1 MRKVALA
8 AVACL
13 SVMGVSDAGADVST
27 RRPTHIPAQKLGSA
41 LRALAHDRQF
51 YVLFAAQDIAGLQTQ
66 GVTGDLTSQEALDQL
81 LNGTGL
87 TYRFVDD
94 KTVNILPIKSEAR
107 LMNEAAAPP
116 ATPTAWVGNE
126 AATAQPQPVGDT
138 SHRSSESEI
147 VTVTVIGSRGLPRT
161 DVERPVPVDIV
172 SGRELLTT
180 GQTDL
185 GQQVQFNSP
194 SFNSAKYGVNGTTN
208 YADPAS
214 LRGLAPD
221 QVLVL
226 VNGKRRHQ
234 FSALNLNVAPGAG
247 TVVTDLNSIPSGA
260 IKRIEVLRDGAA
272 AQYGSDAIAGIVNLV
287 LNDEA
292 DGGAVTGT
300 AGTYAEGD
308 GNTYKASLNQGLALG
323 SSGGFVNFTLEAF
336 DFDGTNR
343 SDPYD
348 GPIYPA
354 TPANYV
360 TTGPTPAF
368 PYATA
373 NPRQDRGVYPQGAF
387 VIGNYGSNENR
398 TYQGFINAELP
409 VSDAANIYGFGG
421 YSRKEIT
428 AYGFYRAPATAANS
442 ALGIFP
448 DGFVPVLP
456 GESIDYSAVAGV
468 DGTMFADW
476 KYDVSG
482 SFGENYL
489 DLSAYNTVNPSLGD
503 ASPTRFYIGRTTF
516 KQTIGEVNVSRFF
529 GAVGP
534 LKGLSLAMGTQYR
547 RDNFAAERGSL
558 ESYQVG
564 PLAFSGRAVGASGRP
579 GIAPEDEIDI
589 SRNNVGAYVDVETD
603 INDALLIATALR
615 FEDYSDFGSN
625 LSGKLAARY
634 KLSDAFALRGSYNRG
649 FRAPSLAQ
657 VGNRVNTSTVQ
668 NGQIIVTKQV
678 SSDDPRLAQL
688 GVSAPDA
695 EISDNFNLGFTAELG
710 DVLGGDITVTLD
722 AFQIDIKD
730 RIAITDR
737 ILTSAFPAV
746 AALFPQTAEI
756 RFFTNQIDTQ
766 TRGVDLV
773 ATYGT
778 SFDSGLTLD
787 VSLAGSYN
795 ETEVE
800 SQRATP
806 AQLLAG
812 ASAANQ
818 NFLLVDQT
826 AIELI
831 EVATPR
837 SKILLR
843 SKLGWGAFTASARAT
858 YFGSVKAFS
867 TGLSGLDSN
876 VDCDARNR
884 CVQTFEGKT
893 LVDLSLTYAVT
904 DALNLTLGSNNV
916 FDAYPDKWNN
926 FRDGFVGQASNYTNG
941 QIPYSRNSNQF
952 GFNGAYY
959 YLTAAWTF

>member
-1 MRKVALA
+1 MHKVAVA
-8 AVACL
+8 TVACW
-13 SVMGVSDAGADVST
+13 SAMIAMDADADT
-27 RRPTHIPAQKLGSA
+27 RQPTHIPAQQLGSA
-41 LRALAHDRQF
+41 LQALAHDRQF
-51 YVLFAAQDIAGLQTQ
+51 YVIFAAQDIVGLQTQ
-66 GVTGDLTSQEALDQL
+66 GVTGELTSQEALQQL

-87 TYRFVDD
+87 TFRFVDD
-94 KTVNILPIKSEAR
+94 KTVNILPIRAEAR
-107 LMNEAAAPP
+107 LLTESTASNTGWSAAPP
-116 ATPTAWVGNE
+116 PPPADTA
-126 AATAQPQPVGDT
+126 A
-138 SHRSSESEI
+138 SEEDDEL

-172 SGRELLTT
+172 SGRDLMTT

-185 GQQVQFNSP
+185 AQQVQFNSP

-234 FSALNLNVAPGAG
+234 FSALNLNVAPGLG
-247 TVVTDLNSIPSGA
+247 TVVTDLNSIPSSA
-260 IKRIEVLRDGAA
+260 IERIEVLRDGAA
-272 AQYGSDAIAGIVNLV
+272 AQYGSDAIAGIINLV
-287 LNDEA
+287 LNEGE
-292 DGGAVTGT
+292 GGSVTGT
-300 AGTYAEGD
+300 AGTHKEGD
-308 GNTYKASLNQGLALG
+308 GDTFKASLNQGFLLG
-323 SSGGFVNFTLEAF
+323 AEGGFVNVTLEAF
-336 DFDGTNR
+336 DFSGTNR

-354 TPANYV
+354 TPANYAQ
-360 TTGPTPAF
+360 TGPTPAF

-373 NPRQDRGVYPQGAF
+373 NPRRDRGVYPQGAF

-398 TYQGFINAELP
+398 TYQAFINSELP
-409 VSDAANIYGFGG
+409 LSQSATLYGFGG
-421 YSRKEIT
+421 YSEKEIK
-428 AYGFYRAPATAANS
+428 AFGFYRAPSSAPNS
-442 ALGIFP
+442 ALGVFP

-468 DGTMFADW
+468 KGTMFEHW
-476 KYDVSG
+476 NYDASG

-503 ASPTRFYIGRTTF
+503 ASPTEFYIGRTTSN
-516 KQTIGEVNVSRFF
+516 QAIGEFNVSRLF
-529 GAVGP
+529 GEVGP
-534 LKGLSLAMGTQYR
+534 LQSMSVALGAQVR
-547 RDNFAAERGSL
+547 RDNFSARRGSL

-589 SRNNVGAYVDVETD
+589 SRTNVGAYVDVESDVT
-603 INDALLIATALR
+603 DALLIATALR
-615 FEDYSDFGSN
+615 FEDYNDFGSN
-625 LSGKLAARY
+625 LSGKLAMRY
-634 KLSDAFALRGSYNRG
+634 KLTDSFAVRGSYNRG

-657 VGNRVNTSTVQ
+657 LGNRVNTSTVQ
-668 NGQIIVTKQV
+668 NGEIIVTKQV

-688 GVSAPDA
+688 GVADPDA
-695 EISDNFNLGFTAELG
+695 EISDNFNLGLTAEFG
-710 DVLGGDITVTLD
+710 GVLGGEVVLTLD
-722 AFQIDIKD
+722 AFHIDIED

-756 RFFTNQIDTQ
+756 RFFTNQIDTR

-773 ATYGT
+773 TTY
-778 SFDSGLTLD
+778 SNKFDSGLSLD
-787 VSLAGSYN
+787 LSLAGSYN
-795 ETEVE
+795 ETEVL

-806 AQLLAG
+806 AQLLVG
-812 ASAANQ
+812 ATGDNR

-837 SKILLR
+837 TKILLS
-843 SKLGWGAFTASARAT
+843 SKVGWGDWTGSARAT

-867 TGLSGLDSN
+867 TGLSGLDPN

-884 CVQTFEGKT
+884 CVQKFDGKT
-893 LVDLSLTYAVT
+893 LVDLSLTYAVS
-904 DALNLTLGSNNV
+904 DALNLTLGANNV
-916 FDAYPDKWNN
+916 FDTYPDEWNS
-926 FRDGFVGQASNYTNG
+926 FREGFAGQASNYTNG

>member
-1 MRKVALA
+1 MHKVALA
-8 AVACL
+8 TVACL
-13 SVMGVSDAGADVST
+13 SVMAVADAEADT
-27 RRPTHIPAQKLGSA
+27 RRPTHIPAQQLSSA
-41 LRALAHDRQF
+41 LQALAQDRQF
-51 YVLFAAQDIAGLQTQ
+51 YVIFAAQDIAGLQTS
-66 GVTGDLTSQEALDQL
+66 GVMGELTSQEALQQL
-81 LNGTGL
+81 LSGTGL
-87 TYRFVDD
+87 TFRFVDD
-94 KTVNILPIKSEAR
+94 KTVNILPIRAEAR
-107 LMNEAAAPP
+107 LLTEMSAAQSTWNAVPPPP
-116 ATPTAWVGNE
+116 A
-126 AATAQPQPVGDT
+126 GDVT
-138 SHRSSESEI
+138 SQAPDDEL

-172 SGRELLTT
+172 SGKELLTT

-194 SFNSAKYGVNGTTN
+194 SFNSAKYGINGTTN

-234 FSALNLNVAPGAG
+234 FSALNLNVAPGSG
-247 TVVTDLNSIPSGA
+247 TVVTDLNSIPSAA
-260 IKRIEVLRDGAA
+260 IQRIEVLRDGAA
-272 AQYGSDAIAGIVNLV
+272 AQYGSDAIAGIINLV
-287 LNDEA
+287 LNEGE
-292 DGGAVTGT
+292 GGSVTATGGT
-300 AGTYAEGD
+300 HKEGD
-308 GNTYKASLNQGLALG
+308 GDTFKASVNQGFSLG
-323 SSGGFVNFTLEAF
+323 AEGGFVNVTLEVF
-336 DFDGTNR
+336 DFSGTNR

-354 TPANYV
+354 TPANYAQ
-360 TTGPTPAF
+360 TGPTPAF
-368 PYATA
+368 PYPTA
-373 NPRQDRGVYPQGAF
+373 NPRQDRGVYPQGPF

-398 TYQGFINAELP
+398 TYQAFINSELP
-409 VSDAANIYGFGG
+409 VSQSTELYGFGG
-421 YSRKEIT
+421 YSRKEIK
-428 AYGFYRAPATAANS
+428 AFGFFRAPSSAPNS
-442 ALGIFP
+442 ALGIYP

-456 GESIDYSAVAGV
+456 GESIDYSAVVGV
-468 DGTMFADW
+468 RGSLLEHW
-476 KYDVSG
+476 NYDASG
-482 SFGENYL
+482 GFGENYL

-503 ASPTRFYIGRTTF
+503 ASPTSFYIGRTTSN
-516 KQTIGEVNVSRFF
+516 QAIGEFNLSRLF
-529 GAVGP
+529 GEVGP
-534 LKGLSLAMGTQYR
+534 LQSVSVALGTQVR
-547 RDNFAAERGSL
+547 RDNFEAERGSL

-564 PLAFSGRAVGASGRP
+564 PLAFIGRAVGASGRP

-589 SRNNVGAYVDVETD
+589 SRTNVGAYVDVETD

-625 LSGKLAARY
+625 LSGKLAVRY
-634 KLSDAFALRGSYNRG
+634 KLTDAFAVRGSYNRG

-668 NGQIIVTKQV
+668 NGEIIVTKQV

-688 GVSAPDA
+688 GVADPDA
-695 EISDNFNLGFTAELG
+695 EISDNFNLGFTAEFG
-710 DVLGGDITVTLD
+710 SVLGGEVALTLD
-722 AFQIDIKD
+722 TFQIDIDD

-737 ILTSAFPAV
+737 ILTGSFPAV

-756 RFFTNQIDTQ
+756 RFFTNQIDTR

-773 ATYGT
+773 TTY
-778 SFDSGLTLD
+778 SNKFDSGLSLD
-787 VSLAGSYN
+787 LSLAGSYN
-795 ETEVE
+795 ETEVL

-818 NFLLVDQT
+818 DFLLVDQT

-837 SKILLR
+837 SKILLN
-843 SKLGWGAFTASARAT
+843 SKFGWGDWTASARAT

-867 TGLSGLDSN
+867 TGLSGLDAN
-876 VDCDARNR
+876 VDCDTRGR
-884 CVQTFEGKT
+884 CVQTFDGKT

-904 DALNLTLGSNNV
+904 DALSLTLGSNNV
-916 FDAYPDKWNN
+916 FDTYPDKWNN

-959 YLTAAWTF
+959 YLTAAWSF

>member
-1 MRKVALA
+1 MHKVTMA

-13 SVMGVSDAGADVST
+13 SVMSLSDAGADVST
-27 RRPTHIPAQKLGSA
+27 RKPTHIPAQKLASA
-41 LRALAHDRQF
+41 LRTLAHDRQF

-66 GVTGDLTSQEALDQL
+66 GVIGELTSQEALEQL
-81 LNGTGL
+81 LSGTGL

-94 KTVNILPIKSEAR
+94 KTVNILPIRAEAR
-107 LMNEAAAPP
+107 LLNEVPPPPVTATAWAEDAAA
-116 ATPTAWVGNE
+116 ATPPQSVGG
-126 AATAQPQPVGDT
+126 ATPGGSQ
-138 SHRSSESEI
+138 SEL

-234 FSALNLNVAPGAG
+234 FSALNLNVAPGSG
-247 TVVTDLNSIPSGA
+247 TVVTDLNSVPSAA

-292 DGGAVTGT
+292 DGGVVTGT
-300 AGTYAEGD
+300 AGTHQEGD
-308 GNTYKASLNQGLALG
+308 GDTLKVSLNQGMSLG
-323 SSGGFVNFTLEAF
+323 SAGGFVNVTLEAF
-336 DFDGTNR
+336 DFEGTNR

-354 TPANYV
+354 TPADYAQ
-360 TTGPTPAF
+360 TGPTPAF

-373 NPRQDRGVYPQGAF
+373 NPRQDRGVHPPGAF
-387 VIGNYGSNENR
+387 VVGNYGSNENR
-398 TYQGFINAELP
+398 TYQAFVNSELP
-409 VSDAANIYGFGG
+409 ISEAANIYGFGG

-428 AYGFYRAPATAANS
+428 AYGFFRAPSGAANS

-456 GESIDYSAVAGV
+456 GESIDYSAAAGV
-468 DGTMFADW
+468 EGTMFEDW
-476 KYDVSG
+476 KYDASG
-482 SFGENYL
+482 SFGENHL
-489 DLSAYNTVNPSLGD
+489 DLTAHNTVNPSLGD
-503 ASPTRFYIGRTTF
+503 ASPTEFYIGRTTF
-516 KQTIGEVNVSRFF
+516 RQTIGEINLSRFF
-529 GAVGP
+529 GRVGP
-534 LKGLSLAMGTQYR
+534 LQAVSLALGTQVR
-547 RDNFAAERGSL
+547 RDNFSARRGSL

-579 GIAPEDEIDI
+579 GIAPEDEVDI
-589 SRNNVGAYVDVETD
+589 SRTNVGAYVDVETD
-603 INDALLIATALR
+603 VNDALLLATALR

-634 KLSDAFALRGSYNRG
+634 KLSDALAVRGSYNRG

-657 VGNRVNTSTVQ
+657 LGNRVNTSTVQ
-668 NGQIIVTKQV
+668 NGEIIVTKQV

-688 GVSAPDA
+688 GVADPDA
-695 EISDNFNLGFTAELG
+695 EISDNFNLGLTAELG
-710 DVLGGDITVTLD
+710 SVLGGDVTVTLD
-722 AFQIDIKD
+722 AFQIDIED

-756 RFFTNQIDTQ
+756 RFFTNQIDTR

-778 SFDSGLTLD
+778 RFDSGLTLD

-795 ETEVE
+795 ETEVLR
-800 SQRATP
+800 QRATP

-812 ASAANQ
+812 AAASNRG
-818 NFLLVDQT
+818 FLLVDQT

-837 SKILLR
+837 SKILLN
-843 SKLGWGAFTASARAT
+843 SKLGWGDWTASARAT
-858 YFGSVKAFS
+858 YFGSVQAFS
-867 TGLSGLDSN
+867 TGLSGLDAN

-893 LVDLSLTYAVT
+893 LVDLSLTYAIS
-904 DALNLTLGSNNV
+904 DALNVTLGSNNV
-916 FDAYPDKWNN
+916 FDTHPDKWNSL
-926 FRDGFVGQASNYTNG
+926 REGFVGQASSYSNG

-959 YLTAAWTF
+959 YLTTTWTF